1 MPQAAGRDVFT
12 FDGIGTR
19 WEISTSGRLD
29 ARVRQRLL
37 AVVETYDGEW
47 SRFRPDSTV
56 SAMARRPG
64 RYQLPREAAELG
76 RLYRSLYDI
85 TNGAMT
91 PLIGGSLEQLGY
103 DAAYS
108 LVHAGTPEPAPLPAP
123 RWEDALSWDGTVLS
137 TRTPLVLDI
146 GAAGKGQ
153 LVDLVAAEL
162 QSCGNGD
169 FLIDASGDLLHRGA
183 EPVGVALEHPYDPAK
198 AIGTVSLA
206 GGALCASASNRRAW
220 GDGLHHVL
228 DGTTG
233 RPVRTVVAAWTMA
246 PTAMVADALAT
257 ALFFVP
263 GADLERTFEFSWLT
277 VFSDGSAA
285 FSAGFEGTLFT

>member
-1 MPQAAGRDVFT
+1 MPQSDWDAFS

-19 WEISTSGRLD
+19 WEVSTPRPLD
-29 ARVRQRLL
+29 GTVRARLL
-37 AVVETYDGEW
+37 AVVERYDGVW

-56 SAMARRPG
+56 SAMSRQPG
-64 RYQLPREAAELG
+64 RFHFPDEAAALG

-85 TNGAMT
+85 TAGAMT
-91 PLIGGSLEQLGY
+91 PLIGGSLERLGY
-103 DAAYS
+103 DASYS
-108 LVHAGTPEPAPLPAP
+108 LRPAGSPVPAP
-123 RWEDALSWDGTVLS
+123 RWEDALVWEGSELT
-137 TRTPLVLDI
+137 TAIPLVVDI

-162 QSCGNGD
+162 RSHGQGD
-169 FLIDASGDLLHRGA
+169 FMIDASGDLLRSGPD
-183 EPVGVALEHPYDPAK
+183 PVRVALEHPYDPAK
-198 AIGTVSLA
+198 AIGTVSLS

-233 RPVRTVVAAWTMA
+233 RPVSTAVATWTMA
-246 PTAMVADALAT
+246 DSTMVADALAT

-263 GADLERTFEFSWLT
+263 GAVLESAFDFSWLM

-285 FSAGFEGTLFT
+285 YSAGFEGTLFT

>member
-1 MPQAAGRDVFT
+1 MPHAEWEDFT

-19 WEISTSGRLD
+19 WDISTPRPLD
-29 ARVRQRLL
+29 ASVRSRLL
-37 AVVETYDGEW
+37 AIVERYDADW
-47 SRFRPDSTV
+47 SRFRSDSIV
-56 SAMARRPG
+56 SAMSRQPG
-64 RYQLPREAAELG
+64 RFELPAEAAALG
-76 RLYRSLYDI
+76 DLYRTLYGI

-91 PLIGGSLEQLGY
+91 PLIGASLERLGY

-108 LVHAGTPEPAPLPAP
+108 LRPAGSALPAP
-123 RWEDALSWDGTVLS
+123 RWEDILDWDGTVLTS
-137 TRTPLVLDI
+137 SAPVVLDI

-153 LVDLVAAEL
+153 LVDLLAAEL
-162 QSCGNGD
+162 HASDVGS
-169 FLIDASGDLLHRGA
+169 FLINASGDLLNSGP
-183 EPVGVALEHPYDPAK
+183 EPVTVALEHPYDPAK
-198 AIGTVSLA
+198 AIGTVSLE
-206 GGALCASASNRRAW
+206 GGAICASAANRRAW

-233 RPVRTVVAAWTMA
+233 SPVRTSVATWAMAESTML
-246 PTAMVADALAT
+246 ADALAT

-285 FSAGFEGTLFT
+285 YSAGFEGTLFS

>member
-1 MPQAAGRDVFT
+1 MPHAEWEDFT

-19 WEISTSGRLD
+19 WDISTPRPLD
-29 ARVRQRLL
+29 ASVRSRLL
-37 AVVETYDGEW
+37 AIVERYDADW
-47 SRFRPDSTV
+47 SRFRSDSIV
-56 SAMARRPG
+56 SAMSRQPG
-64 RYQLPREAAELG
+64 RFELPAEAAALG
-76 RLYRSLYDI
+76 DLYRTLYGI

-91 PLIGGSLEQLGY
+91 PLIGASLERLGY

-108 LVHAGTPEPAPLPAP
+108 LRPAGSALPAP
-123 RWEDALSWDGTVLS
+123 RWEDILDWDGTVLTS
-137 TRTPLVLDI
+137 SAPVVLDI

-153 LVDLVAAEL
+153 LVDLLAAEL
-162 QSCGNGD
+162 HASDVGS
-169 FLIDASGDLLHRGA
+169 FLINASGDLLNSGP
-183 EPVGVALEHPYDPAK
+183 EPVTVALEHPYDPAK
-198 AIGTVSLA
+198 AIGTVSLE
-206 GGALCASASNRRAW
+206 GGAICASAANRRTW

-233 RPVRTVVAAWTMA
+233 SPVRTSVATWAMAESTML
-246 PTAMVADALAT
+246 ADALAT

-285 FSAGFEGTLFT
+285 YSAGFEGTLFS

>member
-1 MPQAAGRDVFT
+1 MPHAEWEDFT

-19 WEISTSGRLD
+19 WDISTPRPLD
-29 ARVRQRLL
+29 ASVRSRLL
-37 AVVETYDGEW
+37 AIVERYDADW
-47 SRFRPDSTV
+47 SRFRSDSIVT
-56 SAMARRPG
+56 AMSRQPG
-64 RYQLPREAAELG
+64 RFELPAEAAALG
-76 RLYRSLYDI
+76 DLYRTLYGT

-91 PLIGGSLEQLGY
+91 PLIGASLERLGY

-108 LVHAGTPEPAPLPAP
+108 LRPAGSALPAP
-123 RWEDALSWDGTVLS
+123 RWEDILDWDGTVLTTS
-137 TRTPLVLDI
+137 APVVLDI

-153 LVDLVAAEL
+153 LVDLLAAEL
-162 QSCGNGD
+162 HASDVAG
-169 FLIDASGDLLHRGA
+169 FLINASGDLLNSGP
-183 EPVGVALEHPYDPAK
+183 EPVTVALEHPYDPAK
-198 AIGTVSLA
+198 AIGTVSLE
-206 GGALCASASNRRAW
+206 GGAICASAANRRAW

-233 RPVRTVVAAWTMA
+233 SPVRTSVATWAMAESTML
-246 PTAMVADALAT
+246 ADALAT

-285 FSAGFEGTLFT
+285 YSAGFEGTLFS

>member
-1 MPQAAGRDVFT
+1 VPQPDWSEFC

-19 WEISTSGRLD
+19 WEISTPRPLSAG
-29 ARVRQRLL
+29 VRARLL
-37 AVVETYDGEW
+37 AVVEAYDGEW

-56 SAMARRPG
+56 SVMGRKPG
-64 RYQLPREAAELG
+64 RHEFPAEAAALG
-76 RLYRSLYDI
+76 GLYRSLYRVSA
-85 TNGAMT
+85 GAMT

-103 DAAYS
+103 DVDYS
-108 LVHAGTPEPAPLPAP
+108 LRPAGPPMPAP
-123 RWEDALSWDGTVLS
+123 RWEDVLDWNGTVL
-137 TRTPLVLDI
+137 TNHVPVVLDI

-153 LVDLVAAEL
+153 LVDLLAAEL
-162 QSCGNGD
+162 LSHGHGS
-169 FLIDASGDLLHRGA
+169 FLIDASGDLLYAGA
-183 EPVGVALEHPYDPAK
+183 DVITVALEHPYDPTK
-198 AIGTVSLA
+198 AIGTVPVS
-206 GGALCASASNRRAW
+206 GGALCASASNRRVW

-233 RPVRTVVAAWTMA
+233 RPVTTAVATWTMA
-246 PTAMVADALAT
+246 ADTMLADALAT

-263 GADLERTFEFSWLT
+263 GAVLERTFDFSWLT